1 MGFYNTAFVSQFLI
15 MLDISRV
22 AEIPD
27 QVILVIQILY
37 FDNLPCGLS
46 FGLFKSIFYPKG
58 DSED

>member
-37 FDNLPCGLS
+37 FDYLP
-46 FGLFKSIFYPKG
+46 F
-58 DSED
+58 